1 MKALPMAE
9 KRLKKSIPFSGFGVD
24 DVPRLMLSR
33 GEVIARYGRLL
44 SRPGRG
50 QLVLWERKPG

>member
-1 MKALPMAE
+1 MAE
-9 KRLKKSIPFSGFGVD
+9 KRLKKGIPFSGFGMD